1 MKSPAVI
8 EKGGLPVIALRL
20 GLTLIL
26 GLTPIVGLTP
36 PLSAQAPDE
45 LPAEQTP
52 ASPLVTVNPV
62 AGQDGFGDKVEVNV
76 VNLDVQVTDR
86 DGKPVPG
93 LDRRD
98 FELFED
104 GKRVEISYFEEVD
117 RAAPPSRQAA
127 APPDASE
134 PSMPSMDLTVTGAPA
149 AGSMHFV
156 VYVDNAN
163 IRPAHRERV
172 LRQLGEVLTREL
184 RPGDQVMVATHDL
197 GLQIRLPFTADRAA
211 LGRALESVSQL
222 ATNGGELDRARRAA
236 LQQILDI
243 QERSRAT
250 DRKEDNLTE
259 PRGQNLPAGPG
270 GGGGG
275 GGGEGGEGSEGSSE
289 GGGDMEIDP
298 LCPMDIV
305 LPARNFAEASR
316 QQVLSSVAAL
326 KVMVNSLSGLPGRKA
341 LLHVSDGLSV
351 TPGEE
356 LFQALFELCGGGGA
370 TSGLSGT
377 MGGGATPA
385 DTGATG
391 SMGTYRG
398 QSAMIDAQAYST
410 AKEWSAL
417 AAHANTNRVT
427 LYTLQASGLEA
438 SAASSA
444 EAGPGEQ
451 TLNLTSVSTIEMQNR
466 QGSLSVLAADTGGQA
481 IFNAND
487 VRPALG
493 RMRQDFD
500 HYYSLGFNPRKA
512 NDGREHRLEVKLKR
526 RGLQARHP
534 ASYRDKPVMEQAVD
548 RTLAALFYGSQE
560 NPLEI
565 SIEIGDMTQNTQGS
579 YTVPVR
585 LHIPLGKLFFEHT
598 DAAYNGKLRLL
609 IATQSSKGETS
620 KVRQVQVPI
629 SVPKDKALVALGQDF
644 VYELAL
650 QMQPGEQRVAV
661 AIRDEGTALT
671 SFLARGVR
679 VGTGGGVLKGQR

>member
-1 MKSPAVI
+1 MESPVVMK
-8 EKGGLPVIALRL
+8 KGGLLAFVFCLA
-20 GLTLIL
+20 LTL
-26 GLTPIVGLTP
+26 GLTP
-36 PLSAQAPDE
+36 PLPAQPPPTD
-45 LPAEQTP
+45 QTTRTTT
-52 ASPLVTVNPV
+52 SPTV
-62 AGQDGFGDKVEVNV
+62 QDGFGEKVEVNV
-76 VNLDVQVTDR
+76 INVDVHVTDR
-86 DGKPVPG
+86 DGNPVPG

-117 RAAPPSRQAA
+117 RGAPKPQQQATA

-134 PSMPSMDLTVTGAPA
+134 PAMPSMDLTVTGAPA
-149 AGSMHFV
+149 TAAATDAMHFV
-156 VYVDNAN
+156 VYIDNAN

-172 LRQLGEVLTREL
+172 LRQLSEFLTREL
-184 RPGDQVMVATHDL
+184 RPGDRVMLATHDL
-197 GLQIRLPFTADRAA
+197 GLQIRLPFTADRAS
-211 LGRALESVSQL
+211 LGRALESVSRL
-222 ATNGGELDRARRAA
+222 ATSGTELDRARRSA
-236 LQQILDI
+236 LQQILEI
-243 QERSRAT
+243 QDRTRQT
-250 DRKEDNLTE
+250 DRLEDSLNK
-259 PRGQNLPAGPG
+259 PRGNPG
-270 GGGGG
+270 GGGGQGG
-275 GGGEGGEGSEGSSE
+275 GGGEGGGGEGDESGGSD
-289 GGGDMEIDP
+289 GGDMEIDP

-305 LPARNFAEASR
+305 LPARNFAEVSR
-316 QQVLSSVAAL
+316 QQVLSSVASL

-341 LLHVSDGLSV
+341 LLHVSDGISV

-356 LFQALFELCGGGGA
+356 IFQALFELCGGGGA
-370 TSGLSGT
+370 TSGLSGS
-377 MGGGATPA
+377 MGGGATPV
-385 DTGATG
+385 DTAAMG

-410 AKEWSAL
+410 AKDWSAL
-417 AAHANTNRVT
+417 AAHANSNRVT

-438 SAASSA
+438 AASSSVDV
-444 EAGPGEQ
+444 GPGEQ
-451 TLNLTSVSTIEMQNR
+451 LLTLNSVTTIEMQNR
-466 QGSLSVLAADTGGQA
+466 QGSLSVMAADTGGRA

-487 VRPALG
+487 VRPALE

-500 HYYSLGFNPRKA
+500 RYYSLGFTPRKGG
-512 NDGREHRLEVKLKR
+512 DGREHRLEVKLKR

-548 RTLAALFYGSQE
+548 RTLAALFFGSGE

-565 SIEIGDMTQNTQGS
+565 SIEVGDMTQNAQGS

-598 DAAYNGKLRLL
+598 DEAYNGKLRLL
-609 IATQSSKGETS
+609 VATQSAKGETS

-629 SVPKDKALVALGQDF
+629 SVPKDQALIALGQSF

>member
-1 MKSPAVI
+1 MKSPAVMM
-8 EKGGLPVIALRL
+8 KGGLPAIAFRL
-20 GLTLIL
+20 ALMSIL
-26 GLTPIVGLTP
+26 GLTPA
-36 PLSAQAPDE
+36 LSAQTPTDQ
-45 LPAEQTP
+45 PPTDQSP
-52 ASPLVTVNPV
+52 ASPTTSITVSPAV
-62 AGQDGFGDKVEVNV
+62 SQDGFGEKVEVNV
-76 VNLDVQVTDR
+76 VNVDVQVTDR
-86 DGKPVPG
+86 DGNPVPG
-93 LDRRD
+93 LDRKD

-117 RAAPPSRQAA
+117 RGAPRPRQAT
-127 APPDASE
+127 APGEVSE
-134 PSMPSMDLTVTGAPA
+134 PAMPSMDLTVTGAPA
-149 AGSMHFV
+149 TDSMHFV
-156 VYVDNAN
+156 VYIDNAN
-163 IRPAHRERV
+163 TRPAHRARV
-172 LRQLGEVLTREL
+172 LRQLSEFLTREL
-184 RPGDQVMVATHDL
+184 RPGDRVMLATHDL

-211 LGRALESVSQL
+211 LGRALESASQL
-222 ATNGGELDRARRAA
+222 ATSGTELDRARRSA
-236 LQQILDI
+236 LQQILEI
-243 QERSRAT
+243 QDRTRQT
-250 DRKEDNLTE
+250 DRKDDDFNK
-259 PRGQNLPAGPG
+259 PRGNLG
-270 GGGGG
+270 GGGAGG
-275 GGGEGGEGSEGSSE
+275 GGGEGEEGEGEE

-305 LPARNFAEASR
+305 LPARNFAEVSR

-326 KVMVNSLSGLPGRKA
+326 RVMVNSLSGLPGRKA

-370 TSGLSGT
+370 TSGLSGS
-377 MGGGATPA
+377 MGAGATPV
-385 DTGATG
+385 DTGAMG

-417 AAHANTNRVT
+417 AAHANSHRVT

-438 SAASSA
+438 APASSA
-444 EAGPGEQ
+444 EVGPGEQ
-451 TLNLTSVSTIEMQNR
+451 LLNLNSVTTIEMQNR
-466 QGSLSVLAADTGGQA
+466 QGSLSVMAADTGGRA

-487 VRPALG
+487 VRPALA

-500 HYYSLGFNPRKA
+500 RYYSLGFTPRKA
-512 NDGREHRLEVKLKR
+512 GGDGREHRLEVKLKR

-548 RTLAALFYGSQE
+548 RTLAALFFGSEE

-565 SIEIGDMTQNTQGS
+565 SIEVGDMTQNAQGG

-598 DAAYNGKLRLL
+598 DEAYNGKLRLL
-609 IATQSSKGETS
+609 VATQSANGETS

-629 SVPKDKALVALGQDF
+629 SVPKDKALVALGQSF

>member
-1 MKSPAVI
+1 MESPVAMK
-8 EKGGLPVIALRL
+8 KGGLLAIAFCLA
-20 GLTLIL
+20 TA
-26 GLTPIVGLTP
+26 LTPGLTP
-36 PLSAQAPDE
+36 PL
-45 LPAEQTP
+45 PAQTP
-52 ASPLVTVNPV
+52 TDQTTQSPQTTASPTVS
-62 AGQDGFGDKVEVNV
+62 QDGFGEKVEVNV
-76 VNLDVQVTDR
+76 INVDVHVTDR
-86 DGKPVPG
+86 DGNPVPG
-93 LDRRD
+93 LDRED

-104 GKRVEISYFEEVD
+104 GKRVEVSYFEEVD
-117 RAAPPSRQAA
+117 RGAPKPPRQAA
-127 APPDASE
+127 AAPSGADE
-134 PSMPSMDLTVTGAPA
+134 PAMPSIDLTVTGAA
-149 AGSMHFV
+149 ATAAATDAMHFV

-172 LRQLGEVLTREL
+172 LRQLSEFLTREL
-184 RPGDQVMVATHDL
+184 RPGDRVMLATHGL
-197 GLQIRLPFTADRAA
+197 GLQIRLPFTADRAS

-222 ATNGGELDRARRAA
+222 ATSSTELDRARRSA
-236 LQQILDI
+236 LQQILEI
-243 QERSRAT
+243 QDRTRQT
-250 DRKEDNLTE
+250 DRLEDSLNR
-259 PRGQNLPAGPG
+259 PRGGPGSGGGNPG
-270 GGGGG
+270 GGGGQGG
-275 GGGEGGEGSEGSSE
+275 GGGEGGEGGESSGSE
-289 GGGDMEIDP
+289 GGDMEIDP

-305 LPARNFAEASR
+305 LPARNFAEVSR
-316 QQVLSSVAAL
+316 QQVLSSVASL

-341 LLHVSDGLSV
+341 LLHVSDGISV

-356 LFQALFELCGGGGA
+356 IFQALFELCGGGGA
-370 TSGLSGT
+370 VSGLSGS
-377 MGGGATPA
+377 GATPVDSA
-385 DTGATG
+385 AMG

-398 QSAMIDAQAYST
+398 QSAMIDAQAFST

-417 AAHANTNRVT
+417 AAHANSNRVT

-438 SAASSA
+438 SASSSVDV
-444 EAGPGEQ
+444 GPGEQ
-451 TLNLTSVSTIEMQNR
+451 LLTLNSVTTIEMQNR
-466 QGSLSVLAADTGGQA
+466 QGSLSVMAADTGGRA

-487 VRPALG
+487 VRPALD

-500 HYYSLGFNPRKA
+500 RYYSLGFTPRKGG
-512 NDGREHRLEVKLKR
+512 DGREHRLEVKVKR

-548 RTLAALFYGSQE
+548 RTLAALFFGSEE

-565 SIEIGDMTQNTQGS
+565 SIEVGDMTQNAQGG

-598 DAAYNGKLRLL
+598 DEAYNGKLRLL
-609 IATQSSKGETS
+609 VATQSAKGETS

-629 SVPKDKALVALGQDF
+629 SVPKDQALVALGQSF

>member
-1 MKSPAVI
+1 MKSPAVM
-8 EKGGLPVIALRL
+8 EKGGLPAVALRL
-20 GLTLIL
+20 GLIL
-26 GLTPIVGLTP
+26 GLTSIVGLTQ

-45 LPAEQTP
+45 TPAQQAP
-52 ASPLVTVNPV
+52 ASPTASPAVS
-62 AGQDGFGDKVEVNV
+62 QDGFGEKVEVNV
-76 VNLDVQVTDR
+76 VNVDVSVTDR
-86 DGKPVPG
+86 DGNPVPG

-117 RAAPPSRQAA
+117 RGAPPSQQAA
-127 APPDASE
+127 TPSDASE
-134 PSMPSMDLTVTGAPA
+134 PVMPSMDLTVTGAPA
-149 AGSMHFV
+149 TPVDAMHFV

-163 IRPAHRERV
+163 VRPAHRERV
-172 LRQLGEVLTREL
+172 LRQLSELLTREL
-184 RPGDQVMVATHDL
+184 RPGDRVMLATHDL

-222 ATNGGELDRARRAA
+222 ATSGTELDRARRAA

-243 QERSRAT
+243 QDRSRQT
-250 DRKEDNLTE
+250 DRLEDNLNR
-259 PRGQNLPAGPG
+259 PRGTQ
-270 GGGGG
+270 GG
-275 GGGEGGEGSEGSSE
+275 GGGEGEGEGDSGESE
-289 GGGDMEIDP
+289 GGDMEIEP
-298 LCPMDIV
+298 LCPTDIV
-305 LPARNFAEASR
+305 LPARTFAEVSR

-341 LLHVSDGLSV
+341 LLHISDGLSV

-370 TSGLSGT
+370 TSGLSGN
-377 MGGGATPA
+377 MGGGATPV
-385 DTGATG
+385 DTGAMG

-417 AAHANTNRVT
+417 AAHANTHRVT

-438 SAASSA
+438 APASSA
-444 EAGPGEQ
+444 EAGPGDQ
-451 TLNLTSVSTIEMQNR
+451 LLNLNSVSTIEMQNR
-466 QGSLSVLAADTGGQA
+466 QGSLSVMAADTGGRA

-487 VRPALG
+487 VRPALSQ
-493 RMRQDFD
+493 MRRDFD
-500 HYYSLGFNPRKA
+500 RYYSLGFTPRKGG
-512 NDGREHRLEVKLKR
+512 DGREHRLEVKLKR

-548 RTLAALFYGSQE
+548 RTLAALFFGSQE

-565 SIEIGDMTQNTQGS
+565 SIEVGDMTQNAQGS

-598 DAAYNGKLRLL
+598 DEAYNGKLRLL
-609 IATQSSKGETS
+609 VATQSAKGETS

-661 AIRDEGTALT
+661 AVRDEGTALT